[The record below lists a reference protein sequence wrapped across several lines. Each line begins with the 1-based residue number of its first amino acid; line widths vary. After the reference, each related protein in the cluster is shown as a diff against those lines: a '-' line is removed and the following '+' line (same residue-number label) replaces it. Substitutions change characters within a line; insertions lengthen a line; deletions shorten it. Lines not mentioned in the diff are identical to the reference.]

1 MAFILKQK
9 ATYMWPITLVIPVD
23 GGRKERH
30 TFDGEFRRLPQSRIN
45 EIIKLARAM
54 ERGRADD
61 DALDDKAAAAEVLA
75 GWAGVI
81 DDDGNEVP
89 FSKGALDQLLEIP
102 TIAGQIIQA
111 WFNSMEPAKAKN

>member
-1 MAFILKQK
+1 MDDI
-9 ATYMWPITLVIPVD
+9 
-23 GGRKERH
+23 R

-81 DDDGNEVP
+81 DDDANEVP
-89 FSKGALDQLLEIP
+89 SCPQNTAR
-102 TIAGQIIQA
+102 A
-111 WFNSMEPAKAKN
+111 S